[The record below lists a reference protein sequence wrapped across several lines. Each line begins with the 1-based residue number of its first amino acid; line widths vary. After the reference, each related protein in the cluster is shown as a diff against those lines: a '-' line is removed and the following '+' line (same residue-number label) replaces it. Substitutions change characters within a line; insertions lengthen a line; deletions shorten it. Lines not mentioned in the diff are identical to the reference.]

1 MRKLLLWSATVPIA
15 LFVALFC
22 LQPAAHAQGCV
33 AAHSPQPVISG
44 LDPTNSATIAHSA
57 GTNFIH
63 GLTVSAGYRVY
74 NSYKHYIGTVYQVQ
88 RQTNH
93 NAVVNHVNLFELDL
107 NYQFT
112 PRLSAIATI
121 PALDA
126 SRHGQSS
133 PNNVYHS
140 GGLGDI
146 TVGMQTWVWRPPTE
160 SHGNIAFSAQLKL
173 PTGINDAK
181 GTTVTKTGAKQT
193 QPFDE
198 SIQPGDG
205 TWGFALATE
214 AYREFYWHTSGYFTG
229 SWLFNPQDTTGVKT
243 FRPAPGEGAIS
254 ATDQYLWRGGFSR
267 PVTGVKALRGLAFSM
282 GARMEGV
289 PVRDAFG
296 SSNGFRRPGYV
307 ISLEPGMMYQHGRWG
322 LYTNAAWAIERNR
335 KTSVTDYANNTH
347 GDAAFSDYTIMSGI
361 SRTF

>member
-1 MRKLLLWSATVPIA
+1 MKKLLLRSAAVPVA
-15 LFVALFC
+15 LFVSQLC
-22 LQPAAHAQGCV
+22 LQPVAHAQGCV

-57 GTNFIH
+57 GTNFMH

-205 TWGFALATE
+205 TWGFALATD
-214 AYREFYWHTSGYFTG
+214 AYREF
-229 SWLFNPQDTTGVKT
+229 
-243 FRPAPGEGAIS
+243 
-254 ATDQYLWRGGFSR
+254 
-267 PVTGVKALRGLAFSM
+267 
-282 GARMEGV
+282 
-289 PVRDAFG
+289 
-296 SSNGFRRPGYV
+296 
-307 ISLEPGMMYQHGRWG
+307 
-322 LYTNAAWAIERNR
+322 
-335 KTSVTDYANNTH
+335 
-347 GDAAFSDYTIMSGI
+347 
-361 SRTF
+361 